1 MTTFPLM
8 ATYLVQTLGSFYLT
22 IVMLRFLLQLVKAD
36 FYNPISVFIV
46 NATQIPSGAIRN
58 FLPPFRSFDL
68 ASLVLALLVQWLII
82 QLTLTI
88 NDLGVVSIFMALS
101 WGLVGALKITLNI
114 YLYGLLAI
122 IIVSWVAPQSQ
133 HPAIVLI
140 QQIVSPAMRPFKR
153 ILPSFG
159 ALDLSP
165 MLLFL
170 VLNVLEFFI
179 HGLAGNLLLP
189 TGIVAGI

>member
-46 NATQIPSGAIRN
+46 NATQIPSGAIRK

-189 TGIVAGI
+189 TGRVAGI